1 MTGEEEVLVVEKSRP
16 EERVEALV
24 AWLAGEIKAA
34 GAKGAVFGL
43 SGGIDAAV
51 TGALC
56 KRACGDETL
65 GLILPCFSSPEDVE
79 DAKLVAE
86 TLDLSYRV
94 IDLDDIYLLTAG
106 RLSGEK
112 VKGDEREPAFYNI
125 KPRLRMIAL
134 YHWAARLNYLVV
146 GTSNRSERMIGY
158 FTKHGD
164 GGVDLMPLGN
174 LVKTEVRALASSL
187 GIPEKI
193 INKPPS
199 AGLWAGQTDEG
210 ELGLTYAD
218 LDRYLLT
225 GEGSPEVRKRLREME
240 EKTAH
245 KRRMPPL
252 PEI

>member
-1 MTGEEEVLVVEKSRP
+1 MAKRP
-16 EERVEALV
+16 EEIVEVLV
-24 AWLAGEIKAA
+24 AWLAREIKAA

-56 KRACGDETL
+56 KKACGDETL
-65 GLILPCFSSPEDVE
+65 GLILPCFSNPQDVE

-86 TLDLSYRV
+86 ALGLSYRV
-94 IDLDDIYLLTAG
+94 IDLDDIYLLAAG

-146 GTSNRSERMIGY
+146 GTSNRSERMTGY
-158 FTKHGD
+158 FTKYGD

-174 LVKTEVRALASSL
+174 LVKSEVRALARCL

-193 INKPPS
+193 ISKPPS

-210 ELGLTYAD
+210 EMGLTYED

-225 GEGSPEVRKRLREME
+225 GEGAPEVVKRLREME

-252 PEI
+252 PEV

>member
-1 MTGEEEVLVVEKSRP
+1 VLAVEKNRP
-16 EERVEALV
+16 EERIEALV
-24 AWLAGEIKAA
+24 AWLAGEVKAA

-51 TGALC
+51 VAALC
-56 KRACGDETL
+56 KKACGDETL
-65 GLILPCFSSPEDVE
+65 GLILPCFSNSEEVK

-86 TLDLSYRV
+86 TLGLSYRL
-94 IDLDDIYLLTAG
+94 IDLGDLYLLAAG
-106 RLSGEK
+106 RLSGEEIN
-112 VKGDEREPAFYNI
+112 GDERAPAFYNI

-158 FTKHGD
+158 FTKYGD

-174 LVKTEVRALASSL
+174 LVKSEVRALARCL

-199 AGLWAGQTDEG
+199 AGLWEGQTDEG
-210 ELGLTYAD
+210 ELGITYED

-225 GEGSPEVRKRLREME
+225 GEGAPEVVKRLREME
-240 EKTAH
+240 EKSAH
-245 KRRMPPL
+245 KRRIPPI
-252 PEI
+252 PEN

>member
-1 MTGEEEVLVVEKSRP
+1 MEKNWP

-24 AWLAGEIKAA
+24 AWLAGMIEAA

-51 TGALC
+51 VGALC
-56 KRACGDETL
+56 KKACGDETL
-65 GLILPCFSSPEDVE
+65 GLILPCFSSPGEVE
-79 DAKLVAE
+79 DARFVAE
-86 TLDLSYRV
+86 ELGLPYRL
-94 IDLDDIYLLTAG
+94 IDLDDLYLLTAG
-106 RLSGEK
+106 RLSGEE
-112 VKGDEREPAFYNI
+112 VNGAEREPFFYNI

-158 FTKHGD
+158 FTKYGD

-174 LVKTEVRALASSL
+174 LVKSEVRALACCL
-187 GIPEKI
+187 GVPERI

-199 AGLWAGQTDEG
+199 AGLWEGQTDEG
-210 ELGLTYAD
+210 ELGLTYED

-225 GEGSPEVRKRLREME
+225 GEGRPEVIERLREME

-252 PEI
+252 PEA